1 MSGGSMEYMY
11 SKDPLEQL
19 GLLRRYLDTI
29 ETVFADAMTC
39 KVGHGKD
46 ERESTPIERAA
57 ALIALHEL
65 RALASEAG
73 QLAARIDTLSDVLQ
87 SVEWTRSC
95 DTCPDSVLRAAEE
108 WLSQRAGVKSLAA
121 IVAEQSAPS
130 RES

>member
-19 GLLRRYLDTI
+19 VLLRLYLDTI

-57 ALIALHEL
+57 TVMALHEL
-65 RALASEAG
+65 RALANEADK
-73 QLAARIDTLSDVLQ
+73 LATRIDTLSEVLR
-87 SVEWTRSC
+87 SVEWTRSG
-95 DTCPDSVLRAAEE
+95 DTCADSVLRAAEE

-121 IVAEQSAPS
+121 IVAEQSAPP
-130 RES
+130 REG